1 MFDVMITYRLDEL
14 RAATRAIQKAE
25 EKLQWS
31 LIDGLADAPNDEA
44 KKLIQEARALVDA
57 LPITESKAGEKGF
70 NSIFKKKRKK
80 ATTKVSGRQAE
91 VEQEWDSQVKAN
103 YAQAE
108 KLAGQAAALF

>member
-14 RAATRAIQKAE
+14 RAATKAIQQAE
-25 EKLQWS
+25 AKLAGKSNAQ
-31 LIDGLADAPNDEA
+31 A
-44 KKLIQEARALVDA
+44 KKLIQQAHELVNA

-80 ATTKVSGRQAE
+80 ATTKVTGRQAE

-103 YAQAE
+103 YARAKDLAE
-108 KLAGQAAALF
+108 QAASLL